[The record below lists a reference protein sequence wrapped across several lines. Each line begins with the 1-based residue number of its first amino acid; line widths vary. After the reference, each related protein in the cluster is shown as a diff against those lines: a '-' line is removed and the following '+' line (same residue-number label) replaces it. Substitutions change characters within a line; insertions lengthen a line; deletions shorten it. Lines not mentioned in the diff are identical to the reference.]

1 MEVSTADLNFLSSLL
16 SHSQILPFPDPTPE
30 EGLVDGVLPPRF
42 DGGQSTVVSTS
53 ASYVHLLQKERD
65 AGRRRIAGL
74 EGVLKATGGEEM
86 LDAWKAV
93 SYTSL
98 RV

>member
-1 MEVSTADLNFLSSLL
+1 LRSDLVLA
-16 SHSQILPFPDPTPE
+16 SHMHPFPDPTDG
-30 EGLVDGVLPPRF
+30 EGLVDGVLPPTV

-53 ASYVHLLQKERD
+53 ASYVRSLQRERD
-65 AGRRRIAGL
+65 AGRRMIAGL

-93 SYTSL
+93 SSFL
-98 RV
+98 LDFPGLVE